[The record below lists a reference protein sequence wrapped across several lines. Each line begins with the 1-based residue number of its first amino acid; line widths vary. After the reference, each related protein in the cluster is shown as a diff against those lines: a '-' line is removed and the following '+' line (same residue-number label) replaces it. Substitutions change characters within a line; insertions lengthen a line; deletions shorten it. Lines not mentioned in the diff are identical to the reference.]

1 METVG
6 DYLKKE
12 REAKNI
18 SLREV
23 SRLTKI
29 SEFYLDFLEKD
40 DYEKL
45 PQGPYIKGYISSYAR
60 LIGGNADEALKLYA
74 SVQKQRDDADELSP
88 KKPKDD
94 GKQGAIPSPIR
105 TITLL
110 LNKKKNQDEHTQHEK
125 PQDNRWQSSTALLIR
140 KMGASF
146 NAIGSSFK
154 KTTASFKSAALSS
167 KQIVAALKTVSS
179 KLKVSGIWLKSAA
192 PSSKTI
198 TSSLQSTIDSSKKA
212 ILSLPKVTFSSK
224 SISFSLK
231 KAITSLNKLRCLYD
245 KRIWLFGSIALLS
258 SGILILAGFGFYHL
272 FLYQKNPP
280 VLADG
285 QVLQGKGSQTI
296 LAADTAEGKG
306 PFLPLEAPV
315 RLESPLPVTS
325 NPTKAVSQ
333 PTSGAKDSGAAS
345 QSLAKKEDSAVAIP
359 SSLVPSLSERIAPTK
374 ATNGPLH
381 DTTGLDR
388 PTPESLSGDLNIKAL
403 KATVGSDVKDRMPV
417 GVSNSFAWSTDR
429 VYVWSLIQCK
439 HPPSSIRHIYYFKG
453 EKLSDVH
460 LSVQSSH
467 WRTWSYKSL
476 SDRRYI
482 GPWRVDITSAE
493 GKVFRSLYFEVR

>member
-29 SEFYLDFLEKD
+29 SEFYLDYLEKD

-74 SVQKQRDDADELSP
+74 SVQKERGHADELP
-88 KKPKDD
+88 PQKPKDD
-94 GKQGAIPSPIR
+94 GKQGAIPSSLK

-110 LNKKKNQDEHTQHEK
+110 LNKKKNQDEHSQHEK
-125 PQDNRWQSSTALLIR
+125 PQDNRWQASTALFIR

-154 KTTASFKSAALSS
+154 TTTASFKSAAPSS
-167 KQIVAALKTVSS
+167 KQIVAALKTIS
-179 KLKVSGIWLKSAA
+179 
-192 PSSKTI
+192 
-198 TSSLQSTIDSSKKA
+198 STIKKA
-212 ILSLPKVTFSSK
+212 ISSLPKVTFSSK
-224 SISFSLK
+224 SISCSLK
-231 KAITSLNKLRCLYD
+231 KVVTSLNKLRWLYD

-285 QVLQGKGSQTI
+285 QVLQGKGSQTT
-296 LAADTAEGKG
+296 LAANTAENKAL
-306 PFLPLEAPV
+306 FLPLEAPA
-315 RLESPLPVTS
+315 RLESPSPMTS

-333 PTSGAKDSGAAS
+333 PTSGAKDSGTAS
-345 QSLAKKEDSAVAIP
+345 QSLARTEDSAVAIP
-359 SSLVPSLSERIAPTK
+359 PSLVPSLSDRIAPTK
-374 ATNGPLH
+374 ATSGPPR
-381 DTTGLDR
+381 DTTRLDR
-388 PTPESLSGDLNIKAL
+388 PAPESLSGDLNIKAV
-403 KATVGSDVKDRMPV
+403 KVTVGSDVKDRMPV
-417 GVSNSFAWSTDR
+417 GVSNSFSWSTNR

-493 GKVFRSLYFEVR
+493 GKVFRSLYFEVK

>member
-18 SLREV
+18 SLRQV

-29 SEFYLDFLEKD
+29 SEFYLDYLEKD

-74 SVQKQRDDADELSP
+74 SVQKQRGHADELSP

-94 GKQGAIPSPIR
+94 GKQGGIPSSIK

-110 LNKKKNQDEHTQHEK
+110 LNKKKNQDEHTQHEE
-125 PQDNRWQSSTALLIR
+125 PQANRWQASTARLIG

-146 NAIGSSFK
+146 HAIGSSFK
-154 KTTASFKSAALSS
+154 TTTASFKSAVPSS
-167 KQIVAALKTVSS
+167 RQIVAALEKISS
-179 KLKVSGIWLKSAA
+179 ALKATGTWLKSAA

-198 TSSLQSTIDSSKKA
+198 VSSLQSTIHSVKKA
-212 ILSLPKVTFSSK
+212 TSSLPKVTLLSK
-224 SISFSLK
+224 QILFPLK
-231 KAITSLNKLRCLYD
+231 KAVTSLYNLRWLSD
-245 KRIWLFGSIALLS
+245 KRIWLFGTIALLS

-280 VLADG
+280 VLADR
-285 QVLQGKGSQTI
+285 QVLQDKGPQTT
-296 LAADTAEGKG
+296 LAANTAENKAL
-306 PFLPLEAPV
+306 FLPLEAPARV
-315 RLESPLPVTS
+315 ESPSPRTS

-333 PTSGAKDSGAAS
+333 STSGAKDSGTAS
-345 QSLAKKEDSAVAIP
+345 QSLAKTEDSAAAIP
-359 SSLVPSLSERIAPTK
+359 SSLVPSRSDRIAATK
-374 ATNGPLH
+374 TITGPLH
-381 DTTGLDR
+381 DTTRPDR
-388 PTPESLSGDLNIKAL
+388 PAPESLSGDFNLKAL

-417 GVSNSFAWSTDR
+417 GVSNSFSWSTNR

-439 HPPSSIRHIYYFKG
+439 RPPSSIRHIYYFKG

-476 SDRRYI
+476 SDKRYI

-493 GKVFRSLYFEVR
+493 GKVFRSLYFEVK